1 VPAPNSGPRAKRS
14 TGQSP
19 ADLQTASPSRRL
31 RAPVLDGTGKTSKDL
46 TLDASVFG
54 AEVKPHLVHEAVR
67 AELNANRSAT
77 RGVKSRG
84 LVAGGRS
91 KPWRQKGTGRA
102 RAGTTRAP
110 NWTGGGVAFAVRS
123 NFGGKVNRKE
133 RKAAFRAAL
142 SAHADEGTFAVL
154 ADDSFDEPSTSEA
167 AAVVEAWGKQKPLIL
182 VVQQDQDAIAKSFRN
197 LDGVQVV
204 TPPEVEISGLIWA
217 RSLLVTE
224 GALEHVQ
231 GRASS

>member
-1 VPAPNSGPRAKRS
+1 VAGPKSEAGTKRS

-31 RAPVLDGTGKTSKDL
+31 RAPILDGGGNKSKDL
-46 TLDASVFG
+46 TLDERVFG
-54 AEVKPHLVHEAVR
+54 ADVKPHLVHETVR
-67 AELNANRSAT
+67 AELSADRAGT
-77 RGVKSRG
+77 RAVKSRG

-110 NWTGGGVAFAVRS
+110 HWTGGGAAFQVRTS
-123 NFGGKVNRKE
+123 FGHKINRKE

-154 ADDSFDEPSTSEA
+154 ADDSFDAPSTRGA
-167 AAVVEAWGKQKPLIL
+167 ADLVEAWGKEPPII
-182 VVQQDQDAIAKSFRN
+182 VVAQEDQEAIAKSFRN
-197 LDGVQVV
+197 LAGVQVV
-204 TPPEVEISGLIWA
+204 TPAEIEVAALVWA
-217 RSLLVTE
+217 RSLLVSQA
-224 GALEHVQ
+224 ALDAVQ
-231 GRASS
+231 TRAS